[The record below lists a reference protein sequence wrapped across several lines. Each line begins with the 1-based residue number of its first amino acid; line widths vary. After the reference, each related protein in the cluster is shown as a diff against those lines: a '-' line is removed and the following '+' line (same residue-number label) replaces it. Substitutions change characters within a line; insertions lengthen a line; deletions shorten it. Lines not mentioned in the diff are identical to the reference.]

1 MNDFQLTREI
11 ADQCDEPTVAG
22 TSYNFHNVRTAYED
36 CIKNKIPISVIK
48 DGENSKYASYCVI
61 FVTSYTSYKGSF
73 YQYRIIV
80 EKQLNKVIFCCEC
93 SLCDFRC
100 RSFIILLDEKEYKN
114 YIGIFIDYRE
124 SAIISNHYDI
134 ISSRIIKKDR
144 SDLYR
149 QHPYSSYERV
159 NEFIFKFK
167 FENNRVYHIDILA
180 RTIVKCDGI
189 LLALSKII
197 SNLKKELFMKLKSTY
212 FPYSGKYGFC
222 DDDNHTVITDKYVS
236 VTEFHEA
243 GYKYL
248 AVVSEDGVK
257 YGAIDTYGSWVIEPK
272 YDYFSKFNNSGFAT
286 VYYLN
291 KQYYIDSDGNLT
303 QIDD

>member
-1 MNDFQLTREI
+1 MNDFQLTRET
-11 ADQCDEPTVAG
+11 ADQCDEPVVAG
-22 TSYNFHNVRTAYED
+22 TSCNFHNVRTAYEN
-36 CIKNKIPISVIK
+36 CIKKKVPISVIK
-48 DGENSKYASYCVI
+48 DGENSKYASYCIILVNNLG
-61 FVTSYTSYKGSF
+61 SY

-80 EKQLNKVIFCCEC
+80 EKQSNKVIFCCEC
-93 SLCDFRC
+93 KTYIGCV
-100 RSFIILLDEKEYKN
+100 SFIILLDEKEYKN

-124 SAIISNHYDI
+124 SDITRDYYDI
-134 ISSRIIKKDR
+134 LSSRIIKKD
-144 SDLYR
+144 SSGLYR
-149 QHPYSSYERV
+149 QHPYFSIERI

-180 RTIVKCDGI
+180 RVMVKCDDI
-189 LLALSKII
+189 VLALSKII

-222 DDDNHTVITDKYVS
+222 DEDNHTIITDKYVS
-236 VTEFHEA
+236 VTEFHTA
-243 GYKYL
+243 GNKYL

-272 YDYFSKFNNSGFAT
+272 YDYFSKFNDNGLAT

>member
-1 MNDFQLTREI
+1 MNNDFQLTREI
-11 ADQCDEPTVAG
+11 ADQCDEPVVAG
-22 TSYNFHNVRTAYED
+22 TSYNFHNVRTAYEN
-36 CIKNKIPISVIK
+36 CIKNKVPISVIK
-48 DGENSKYASYCVI
+48 DGENSKFASYCIILVNNI
-61 FVTSYTSYKGSF
+61 GSY

-80 EKQLNKVIFCCEC
+80 EKQSNKVIFCSEC
-93 SLCDFRC
+93 STHIGCV
-100 RSFIILLDEKEYKN
+100 SFIILLDEKEYKN

-124 SAIISNHYDI
+124 SAITRGYYDI
-134 ISSRIIKKDR
+134 LSSRIIKKD
-144 SDLYR
+144 SSGLYR
-149 QHPYSSYERV
+149 QHSYCSYERI

-180 RTIVKCDGI
+180 GVMVKCDGI
-189 LLALSKII
+189 ILALSKII

-222 DDDNHTVITDKYVS
+222 DENNHTVITDKYVS
-236 VTEFHEA
+236 VTEFHTA
-243 GYKYL
+243 GNKYL

-272 YDYFSKFNNSGFAT
+272 YDYFSKFNNNGFAT

-291 KQYYIDSDGNLT
+291 KQHYIDSDGNLT

>member
-1 MNDFQLTREI
+1 MNDFQLTKET
-11 ADQCDEPTVAG
+11 ADQCDEPVVAG

-36 CIKNKIPISVIK
+36 CIRNKFPISVIK
-48 DGENSKYASYCVI
+48 DGENSKFASYCII
-61 FVTSYTSYKGSF
+61 FVTYRESF

-80 EKQLNKVIFCCEC
+80 EKQSNKVIFCCEC
-93 SLCDFRC
+93 YRYDFRC

-124 SAIISNHYDI
+124 SAITKDYYDI
-134 ISSRIIKKDR
+134 LSSRIIKKDN
-144 SDLYR
+144 SGLYH
-149 QHPYSSYERV
+149 QHTYSSIGRI

-180 RTIVKCDGI
+180 GVMVKCDDI
-189 LLALSKII
+189 VLSLSKII
-197 SNLKKELFMKLKSTY
+197 SNLKKELFMKLKSIY

-222 DDDNHTVITDKYVS
+222 DENNHTVITDKYVS
-236 VTEFHEA
+236 VTEFHTA
-243 GYKYL
+243 GNKYL

-257 YGAIDTYGSWVIEPK
+257 YGAIDTYGGWVIEPK
-272 YDYFSKFNNSGFAT
+272 YDYFSKFNDNGFAT